1 MNTFKK
7 IGLTALAGSLVAVS
21 VNAADLSVTGAAGI
35 TFAGQDKTNKGNGWS
50 MTDNMTFAGS
60 AELDNGWTVSTS
72 FLLDNS
78 DGAGAAI
85 FDTRTLTV
93 DMNDMGTFTFHGAD
107 GSSAMGAVDD
117 VMPYAGGNEGWD
129 LIGQATE
136 GEALFK
142 RVAGYGG
149 TNSMKYNNSSLMDGL
164 SITAS
169 YQPSNSTQVEG
180 TVSYAVAYTGVEG
193 LTVGY
198 GADENG
204 LLGAAQI
211 DAETMYIK
219 YAYGPITVGI
229 QESETDANTSA
240 NSDEFSAI
248 GISYAVSDALTIS
261 YTESAYDAGDKAAD
275 EEHTMIGASYTMGSM
290 SLAISM
296 NTIDNAGGSTAAID
310 DVEGYEVAL
319 SFAF

>member
-21 VNAADLSVTGAAGI
+21 VNAADLSVTGGAGI
-35 TFAGQDKTNKGNGWS
+35 TFAGQDKTTKGNGWS

-60 AELDNGWTVSTS
+60 AELDNGWTVVTS

-78 DGAGAAI
+78 DGVANQI
-85 FDTRTLTV
+85 FDTRTLTIN
-93 DMNDMGTFTFHGAD
+93 MNDMGTLTMHGHD
-107 GSSAMGAVDD
+107 GGSAMNDVDD

-129 LIGQATE
+129 LVGTAATAKF
-136 GEALFK
+136 G
-142 RVAGYGG
+142 RVAGTGG
-149 TNSMKYNNSSLMDGL
+149 TNSFKYNNSSLMDGL
-164 SITAS
+164 SVTAS
-169 YQPSNSTQVEG
+169 YQPSNATQIEG

-204 LLGAAQI
+204 LLGAAAI

-219 YAYGPITVGI
+219 YAYGPITVGM

-240 NSDEFSAI
+240 NSDEFSAM
-248 GISYAVSDALTIS
+248 GISYAVSDDLTIS
-261 YTESAYDAGDKAAD
+261 YSESAYDAGDKASD

-290 SLAISM
+290 SLAVSVNDVKNM
-296 NTIDNAGGSTAAID
+296 GGSTATVD
-310 DVEGYEVAL
+310 DVSGYEVAL

>member
-35 TFAGQDKTNKGNGWS
+35 TFAGQDKTAKGNGWS

-60 AELDNGWTVSTS
+60 AELDNGWTVGTS

-78 DGAGAAI
+78 DGVANQV
-85 FDTRTLTV
+85 FDTRTLTIN
-93 DMNDMGTFTFHGAD
+93 MNDMGTLTMHGHD
-107 GSSAMGAVDD
+107 GGSAMNDVDD

-129 LIGQATE
+129 LVGTAATAKF
-136 GEALFK
+136 G
-142 RVAGYGG
+142 RVAGTGG
-149 TNSMKYNNSSLMDGL
+149 TNSFKYNNSSLMDGL
-164 SITAS
+164 SVTAS
-169 YQPSNSTQVEG
+169 YQPSNATQIEG

-204 LLGAAQI
+204 LLGSAAI

-240 NSDEFSAI
+240 NSDEFSAM
-248 GISYAVSDALTIS
+248 GISYAVSDDLTIS
-261 YTESAYDAGDKAAD
+261 YSESAYDAGDKASD

-290 SLAISM
+290 SLAVSVNDVKNM
-296 NTIDNAGGSTAAID
+296 GGSTATVD
-310 DVEGYEVAL
+310 DVSGYEVAL

>member
-21 VNAADLSVTGAAGI
+21 VNAADLSVTGGAGI
-35 TFAGQDKTNKGNGWS
+35 TFAGQDKTTKGNGWS

-60 AELDNGWTVSTS
+60 AELDNGWTVGTS

-78 DGAGAAI
+78 DGVANQV
-85 FDTRTLTV
+85 FDTRTLTIN
-93 DMNDMGTFTFHGAD
+93 MNDMGTLTMHGHD
-107 GSSAMGAVDD
+107 GGSAMNDVDD

-129 LIGQATE
+129 LVGTAATAKF
-136 GEALFK
+136 G
-142 RVAGYGG
+142 RVAGTGG
-149 TNSMKYNNSSLMDGL
+149 TNSFKYNNSSLMDGL
-164 SITAS
+164 SVTAS
-169 YQPSNSTQVEG
+169 YQPSNATQIEG

-204 LLGAAQI
+204 LLGTAAI

-219 YAYGPITVGI
+219 YAYGPITVGM

-240 NSDEFSAI
+240 NSDEFSAM
-248 GISYAVSDALTIS
+248 GISYAVSDDLTIS
-261 YTESAYDAGDKAAD
+261 YSESAYDAGDKASD

-296 NTIDNAGGSTAAID
+296 NTIDNAGGSTAALD
-310 DVEGYEVAL
+310 DVQGYEVAL

>member
-21 VNAADLSVTGAAGI
+21 VNAADLSVTGGAGI
-35 TFAGQDKTNKGNGWS
+35 TFAGQDKTTKGNGWS

-60 AELDNGWTVSTS
+60 AELDNGWTVGTS

-78 DGAGAAI
+78 DGVANQV
-85 FDTRTLTV
+85 FDTRTLTIN
-93 DMNDMGTFTFHGAD
+93 MNDMGTLTMHGHD
-107 GSSAMGAVDD
+107 GGSAMNDVDD

-129 LIGQATE
+129 LVGTAATAKF
-136 GEALFK
+136 G
-142 RVAGYGG
+142 RVAGTGG
-149 TNSMKYNNSSLMDGL
+149 TNSFKYNNSSLMDGL
-164 SITAS
+164 SVTAS
-169 YQPSNSTQVEG
+169 YQPSNSTQIEG

-204 LLGAAQI
+204 LLGTAAI

-240 NSDEFSAI
+240 NSDEFSAM
-248 GISYAVSDALTIS
+248 GISYAVSDDLTIS
-261 YTESAYDAGDKAAD
+261 YTESAYDAGDKASD

-290 SLAISM
+290 SLAVSVNDVKNM
-296 NTIDNAGGSTAAID
+296 GGSTATVD
-310 DVEGYEVAL
+310 DVSGYEVAL

>member
-35 TFAGQDKTNKGNGWS
+35 TFAGQDKTTKGNGWS

-60 AELDNGWTVSTS
+60 AELDNGWTVATS

-78 DGAGAAI
+78 DGAAAQI
-85 FDTRTLTV
+85 FDTRTLTI
-93 DMNDMGTFTFHGAD
+93 DMNDMGKLTMHGHD
-107 GSSAMGAVDD
+107 GGSAMNDVDD
-117 VMPYAGGNEGWD
+117 VMPYASGNEGWD
-129 LIGQATE
+129 LVGTAATAKF
-136 GEALFK
+136 G
-142 RVAGYGG
+142 RVAGTGG
-149 TNSMKYNNSSLMDGL
+149 TNSFKYNNSTLMDGL
-164 SITAS
+164 SVTAS
-169 YQPSNSTQVEG
+169 YQPSNATQIEG

-204 LLGAAQI
+204 LLTTAQI

-219 YAYGPITVGI
+219 YAYGPITVGM
-229 QESETDANTSA
+229 QESETNANTAA
-240 NSDEFSAI
+240 NSDEFSAM
-248 GISYAVSDALTIS
+248 GVSYAISDDFSVSYTVSD
-261 YTESAYDAGDKAAD
+261 YNAGDKATD

-290 SLAISM
+290 SLALSVNDVKNM
-296 NTIDNAGGSTAAID
+296 GGSTAAVD
-310 DVEGYEVAL
+310 DVAGYELAL
-319 SFAF
+319 SFVF